1 MSSSS
6 KYNKRTLAY
15 HELGEAAK
23 ELGKK
28 IISTGEALVVL
39 GKALEHIKQT
49 ERIAKPHT
57 LRWKDEKGKKHV
69 KVQRDGL
76 PQPIRQ
82 EIQALLARTEKLRDK
97 VKAIPVTKDE
107 RILADD
113 KKARARIERK
123 EKRSGNK
130 AFD

>member
-15 HELGEAAK
+15 HELGQAAK

-39 GKALEHIKQT
+39 GKALEHVKQA
-49 ERIAKPHT
+49 EGIAKPHT
-57 LRWKDEKGKKHV
+57 LRWKDEKGSHV

-76 PQPIRQ
+76 PQHIRVQ
-82 EIQALLARTEKLRDK
+82 IQALLARTEKLRDQ
-97 VKAIPVTKDE
+97 VKAIPVTKEE
-107 RILADD
+107 RVLAED
-113 KKARARIERK
+113 KKAKARIERK
-123 EKRSGNK
+123 EQGSANKRPN
-130 AFD
+130 